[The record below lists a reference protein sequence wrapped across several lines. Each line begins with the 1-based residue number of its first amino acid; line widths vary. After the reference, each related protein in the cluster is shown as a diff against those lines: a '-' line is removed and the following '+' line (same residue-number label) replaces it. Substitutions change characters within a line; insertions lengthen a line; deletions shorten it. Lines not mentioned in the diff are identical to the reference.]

1 MRLPYFIDA
10 NLPHTNLTRTYT
22 IVNTAGVP
30 QSTVTVPFYSNTLA
44 RPSPNDGGILVGF
57 SGINSWYHSGAFSIR
72 KPFSHQVE
80 ALVNYTWAKTTD
92 GSQVSGQFGTFNGTN
107 AILDPYNLKN
117 PGTLSEYA
125 RSDLDM
131 RGRFVG
137 SIVWQPTVD
146 LANSFLRYAANGWSL
161 SGSATLTTGLPVTA
175 MMSSSAVTGGI
186 EGGVTGGAVGNSPSP
201 TTGRA
206 PQFRRNSFPGPGV
219 RNVDMRAGKKF
230 PIHEAVNLQVSAE
243 AFNIFNKRQILG
255 VSTTAFQYNGPT
267 TIGPF
272 TSTPFGSPTSTSSTL
287 YGPRQMQFSARL
299 NF

>member
-1 MRLPYFIDA
+1 
-10 NLPHTNLTRTYT
+10 
-22 IVNTAGVP
+22 
-30 QSTVTVPFYSNTLA
+30 
-44 RPSPNDGGILVGF
+44 
-57 SGINSWYHSGAFSIR
+57 HSGAFSLR
-72 KPFSHQVE
+72 KPFSHGVE

-137 SIVWQPTVD
+137 TIVWQPTVA
-146 LANSFLRYAANGWSL
+146 LSNSILRYAANGWSL

-175 MMSSSAVTGGI
+175 MMSSSAVAGGI

-201 TTGRA
+201 TSGRA

-219 RNVDMRAGKKF
+219 RNIDMRAGK
-230 PIHEAVNLQVSAE
+230 
-243 AFNIFNKRQILG
+243 
-255 VSTTAFQYNGPT
+255 
-267 TIGPF
+267 
-272 TSTPFGSPTSTSSTL
+272 
-287 YGPRQMQFSARL
+287 
-299 NF
+299 